1 MDRGVAARV
10 AELLSEA
17 SSLIQ
22 QGQQVDN
29 PVSTSSA
36 AVPTMANAVGGLP
49 SLYSNRNG
57 PMPGN
62 SVSAPAFSSVR
73 PTQSGTQAAGMLGV
87 TVNRARQMLSS
98 SARNGVYSRLNQRER
113 LRAGG
118 NSNNRSTISA
128 PHRSSSKR
136 PVAAPPTA
144 TKKKPDKAIE
154 YALLKAKAV
163 LEDECEADDTLK
175 WNSVI
180 ADGIIMSNERD
191 GERDIRTKI
200 ADSLR
205 RKFPLFGGDDFDFI
219 KVRHKRISQPELQAS
234 SEFNYM
240 VVKKLAGQGMLYIR
254 VRPGRSFF
262 VDDADEEQED
272 DDDLL
277 KPYYDESKD
286 KEQTANKD
294 ESESTIHVI
303 DLVEEGVGKEI
314 EEVQRKAL
322 ERPLPVYN
330 IQPLIEEATKE
341 ALINPVEVIRFFQRK
356 LQRGRDL
363 HILDA
368 SVISTG
374 ETNYISVDRSRL
386 LETTIAELKYVKD
399 FRLTFEVDFMGELA
413 QDMGGP
419 RLEWIELVN
428 KEMQT
433 KYFEHGLRE
442 HLSDEYYYV
451 GIMCCI
457 ALLQNGQIPRIF
469 PSEVLDQLFDA
480 TAVITSPCIQQLQKG
495 LQELGLLDVFCSFPI
510 IRHIFQPVSQ
520 PLAAKRVIQLLQPQF
535 SCEGSNAFMRE
546 KEVYA
551 LFIKYIREVASGRR
565 GNVSLGN
572 ILSFSTGSSEE
583 PILGFSIQPTM
594 RFVASEEYIIE
605 ETKLS
610 SAATAEVCLSNFC
623 GLGMPLFYIYSL
635 INASCL

>member
-1 MDRGVAARV
+1 MDQRVAARV

-29 PVSTSSA
+29 PISTSSA
-36 AVPTMANAVGGLP
+36 AVPAIANAVGGLP
-49 SLYSNRNG
+49 SLYSNQSNRNG
-57 PMPGN
+57 PRPMPMPTN
-62 SVSAPAFSSVR
+62 SVSSPAFSSVT

-87 TVNRARQMLSS
+87 TVNRARQMLSN

-113 LRAGG
+113 LRAG
-118 NSNNRSTISA
+118 NSNGTISA
-128 PHRSSSKR
+128 PRSSSKR
-136 PVAAPPTA
+136 PVAAHPTA

-163 LEDECEADDTLK
+163 MEGECEADDTLK

-180 ADGIIMSNERD
+180 ADGIIMSSERD

-219 KVRHKRISQPELQAS
+219 KVRHKRISQPELQAT

-254 VRPGRSFF
+254 VKPGRGFF
-262 VDDADEEQED
+262 VDDADEEQD

-286 KEQTANKD
+286 KEQTAKKD
-294 ESESTIHVI
+294 ESESTVQVI
-303 DLVEEGVGKEI
+303 DLVEESVGKEKENV
-314 EEVQRKAL
+314 EEAQVKAL
-322 ERPLPVYN
+322 GRPLPNYN

-341 ALINPVEVIRFFQRK
+341 ALINPVEVIRFFQKK
-356 LQRGRDL
+356 LHRGRDL

-368 SVISTG
+368 SVISAG

-428 KEMQT
+428 KEMQA

-480 TAVITSPCIQQLQKG
+480 TAVTTSPCIQQLQKG

-510 IRHIFQPVSQ
+510 MRHIFQPVSQ

-572 ILSFSTGSSEE
+572 ILSFTTGCSEE
-583 PILGFSIQPTM
+583 PILGFSFQPTM
-594 RFVASEEYIIE
+594 RFIASEEYIIE
-605 ETKLS
+605 EKELS
-610 SAATAEVCLSNFC
+610 SAATAEVCLSNF
-623 GLGMPLFYIYSL
+623 
-635 INASCL
+635 